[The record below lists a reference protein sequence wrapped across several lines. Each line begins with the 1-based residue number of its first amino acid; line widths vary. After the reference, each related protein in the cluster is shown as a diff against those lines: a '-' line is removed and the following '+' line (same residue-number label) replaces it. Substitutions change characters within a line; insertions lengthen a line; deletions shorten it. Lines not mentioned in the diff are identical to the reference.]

1 MLKYGLLGHQ
11 SVRGLYCPSR
21 FNLYFSL
28 VDGNP
33 KLLIGKNRAAGQMGV
48 LQTTQPSIHLLL
60 ESHNAYALVHFLVFS
75 HWN

>member
-48 LQTTQPSIHLLL
+48 LKFRL
-60 ESHNAYALVHFLVFS
+60 
-75 HWN
+75 